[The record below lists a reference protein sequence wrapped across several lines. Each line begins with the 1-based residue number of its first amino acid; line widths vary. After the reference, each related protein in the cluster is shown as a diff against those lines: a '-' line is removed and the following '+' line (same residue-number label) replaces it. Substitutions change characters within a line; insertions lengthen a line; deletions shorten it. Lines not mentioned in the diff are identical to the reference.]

1 MSTETPTINAAFPTE
16 QIAENKT
23 DQFVRV
29 RVGEL
34 ELVMGTEHLSG
45 VFQVSRQHRL
55 TEDNTILTPKGEFPV
70 VSMSEVLQQRLN
82 LKPESFEGKALIAVE
97 SDGQISMVRADSVSR
112 PAVIKPEH
120 IHPMPRVAN
129 SGDKAGLIR
138 SIVNVAPSSD
148 NPNDSIRLLFDPR
161 VALGQ
166 TVPAK
171 AGDEPNPLPKEAA
184 SAIAAT
190 AAVTARQNANGSRK
204 SGQLLAFIPEDVSRS
219 EVEHV
224 FCLPLTAVAEVI
236 TKQRNLNAAITS
248 EVFDGFVLWRKVPV
262 PIVRLGKIFGFGSD
276 DTVKESRRLVI
287 ARATGNRFIGFYAQ
301 PQMQTMKVPQAIP
314 GGGNS
319 LAGRPHRGCFR
330 TELGELVV
338 PDMNRIL
345 DNDF

>member
-1 MSTETPTINAAFPTE
+1 M
-16 QIAENKT
+16 
-23 DQFVRV
+23 
-29 RVGEL
+29 
-34 ELVMGTEHLSG
+34 
-45 VFQVSRQHRL
+45 
-55 TEDNTILTPKGEFPV
+55 
-70 VSMSEVLQQRLN
+70 
-82 LKPESFEGKALIAVE
+82 
-97 SDGQISMVRADSVSR
+97 
-112 PAVIKPEH
+112 
-120 IHPMPRVAN
+120 
-129 SGDKAGLIR
+129 
-138 SIVNVAPSSD
+138 
-148 NPNDSIRLLFDPR
+148 
-161 VALGQ
+161 
-166 TVPAK
+166 
-171 AGDEPNPLPKEAA
+171 
-184 SAIAAT
+184 
-190 AAVTARQNANGSRK
+190 
-204 SGQLLAFIPEDVSRS
+204 
-219 EVEHV
+219 